1 MSVGFEYI
9 PVVQNAVSTS
19 GFKGFASQIRYRI
32 GGYNAALPYTFNNRQ
47 VIENAVSLGF
57 GIPLSGNKTNSSVN
71 LSMLLG
77 KRGTGTAS
85 DISERFYSINIG
97 IVLSPSSYERWFKK
111 YKLD

>member
-1 MSVGFEYI
+1 
-9 PVVQNAVSTS
+9 
-19 GFKGFASQIRYRI
+19 
-32 GGYNAALPYTFNNRQ
+32 
-47 VIENAVSLGF
+47 
-57 GIPLSGNKTNSSVN
+57 
-71 LSMLLG
+71 MLLG